1 MVSTT
6 PTAVGESDLL
16 DIILE
21 LKRERNLARA
31 GRIKP
36 KGEDSIRS
44 GQTVLTATLL
54 RYMLYDYSL
63 KRWGE

>member
-21 LKRERNLARA
+21 LKRERNLAWA
-31 GRIKP
+31 GWIKP
-36 KGEDSIRS
+36 KGED
-44 GQTVLTATLL
+44 
-54 RYMLYDYSL
+54 
-63 KRWGE
+63 

>member
-6 PTAVGESDLL
+6 PTAVGEPDLL

-21 LKRERNLARA
+21 LKREMNLAWA
-31 GRIKP
+31 GWIKS
-36 KGEDSIRS
+36 KGEGKTRS

-54 RYMLYDYSL
+54 RYIVGLFS
-63 KRWGE
+63 